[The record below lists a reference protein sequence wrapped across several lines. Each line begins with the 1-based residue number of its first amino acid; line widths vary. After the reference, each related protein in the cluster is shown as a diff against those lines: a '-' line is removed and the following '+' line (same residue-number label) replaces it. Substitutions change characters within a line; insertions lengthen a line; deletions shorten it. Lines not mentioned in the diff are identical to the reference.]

1 MMTIIKNT
9 FREALAKKIF
19 IGYYI
24 FYAIVVLLMLFAVN
38 LDAVEGIVSFADVK
52 GIVISVETGFLS
64 LSFSLILFFSLIS
77 TSSFIPSMLEKG
89 TIDLLI
95 SKPISRFSILISKF
109 LGAVLFVAISMVF
122 LIGSIWL
129 ILSLKSGYWSPAFLY
144 SILSLTAA
152 FAVMYSITILIGLL
166 TNSSVISILAN
177 FFLIF
182 VLCPVLSVRES
193 VIFPLVKN
201 ESVQF
206 VFNFL
211 YYIFPKPG
219 EIKDVTNAL
228 ISGDNVAF
236 WKGAVST
243 NELGMN
249 IIEPTWMAVIT
260 SLLFCAVIMSYSV
273 YYFSKKDY

>member
-1 MMTIIKNT
+1 
-9 FREALAKKIF
+9 
-19 IGYYI
+19 
-24 FYAIVVLLMLFAVN
+24 MLFAVN

>member
-1 MMTIIKNT
+1 MLTIIKNT

-24 FYAIVVLLMLFAVN
+24 FYAIVVLIMLFAVN
-38 LDAVEGIVSFADVK
+38 LDAVEGIVSFADIKQV
-52 GIVISVETGFLS
+52 IISVETGFLS
-64 LSFSLILFFSLIS
+64 LSFNLILFFSLIS

-95 SKPISRFSILISKF
+95 SKPISRFTILMSKF
-109 LGAVLFVAISMVF
+109 LGAVLFVAVSMVF

-129 ILSLKSGYWSPAFLY
+129 ILSLKSGYWSPAFLS
-144 SILSLTAA
+144 SILSLTLA
-152 FAVMYSITILIGLL
+152 FAVMYSITVLIGLL
-166 TNSSVISILAN
+166 TNSSVISILIN
-177 FFLIF
+177 FFMIF
-182 VLCPVLSVRES
+182 VLCPVLSIRES
-193 VIFPLVKN
+193 VIFTFVKN

-219 EIKDVTNAL
+219 EIKDVTNAM
-228 ISGDNVAF
+228 ISGDNIAM
-236 WKGAVST
+236 WKST
-243 NELGMN
+243 ITQNEMGLTS
-249 IIEPTWMAVIT
+249 IEPAWMAVIS
-260 SLLFCAVIMSYSV
+260 SLIFCAVLMSYSV